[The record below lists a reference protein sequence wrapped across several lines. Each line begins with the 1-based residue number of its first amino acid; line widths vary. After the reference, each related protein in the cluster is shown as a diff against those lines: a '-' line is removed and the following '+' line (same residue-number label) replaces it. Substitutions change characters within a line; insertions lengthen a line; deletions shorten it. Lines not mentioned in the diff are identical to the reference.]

1 MYQEASI
8 NNEIVVLSTGIDQYI
23 QEVFFHLG
31 NRNRII
37 GTNRDDAEPETI
49 SSDDFKNLC
58 LLLGADDDSVN
69 EESGLEGHDDGIE
82 FQDFHS
88 RLIDMFAEINDEDCK
103 VEDEGKRR
111 GDQNRWR
118 SDDEMVEAGINVPDR
133 QGLVLRQMCT
143 ECFQYRSV
151 LEVFHSVLYKQG
163 KTPIFKDGDNRE
175 HLDIHTANNSEREDS
190 MSILAGNEEVAILR
204 AENNCLRE
212 VVEDMRRALQSCD
225 AKCLALLVEIKKFH
239 QSNGNHLLIDNYNKQ
254 KMGLGSGETESTRVV
269 KLVKE
274 INMLRENRDKQLEE
288 AILFTQHLEAELWQ
302 ERQKNEVTEKCDKG

>member
-31 NRNRII
+31 NRNRIT
-37 GTNRDDAEPETI
+37 GTHGDDAEPETI

-58 LLLGADDDSVN
+58 LLLGADDDSVK
-69 EESGLEGHDDGIE
+69 EESGLESHDDGIE

-111 GDQNRWR
+111 GNQNRWR

-163 KTPIFKDGDNRE
+163 KTPIFKG
-175 HLDIHTANNSEREDS
+175 
-190 MSILAGNEEVAILR
+190 
-204 AENNCLRE
+204 
-212 VVEDMRRALQSCD
+212 
-225 AKCLALLVEIKKFH
+225 
-239 QSNGNHLLIDNYNKQ
+239 
-254 KMGLGSGETESTRVV
+254 
-269 KLVKE
+269 
-274 INMLRENRDKQLEE
+274 
-288 AILFTQHLEAELWQ
+288 
-302 ERQKNEVTEKCDKG
+302 